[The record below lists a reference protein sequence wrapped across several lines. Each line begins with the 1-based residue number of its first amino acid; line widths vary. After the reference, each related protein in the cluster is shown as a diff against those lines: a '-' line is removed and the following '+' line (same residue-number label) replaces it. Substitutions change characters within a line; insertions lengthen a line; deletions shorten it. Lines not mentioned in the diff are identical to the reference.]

1 MDCWN
6 TAVGPRIKR
15 VNNVIDFWR
24 TQDMERLGLTS
35 TQGYLLGWLTRN
47 ADKSVTPSE
56 LGRSFRLSQPTVS
69 GILQRLEAK
78 GFVTMEADPS
88 DRRRKYV
95 RTTERA
101 AECHQQIISNFRD
114 MERRLAAPLS
124 AEEQKTLLALLDRMI
139 DGLEQDVR
147 RRETEAVHV

>member
-1 MDCWN
+1 
-6 TAVGPRIKR
+6 
-15 VNNVIDFWR
+15 
-24 TQDMERLGLTS
+24 MERLGLTS

-47 ADKSVTPSE
+47 ADRSVTPSE
-56 LGRSFRLSQPTVS
+56 LGRSFRLSQPTIS

-78 GFVTMEADPS
+78 GFVTMEADPN

-124 AEEQKTLLALLDRMI
+124 AEEQETLVALLDRMI
-139 DGLEQDVR
+139 DGLEQDAR
-147 RRETEAVHV
+147 QRETEAAHV

>member
-1 MDCWN
+1 MDCWKN
-6 TAVGPRIKR
+6 ALGPRIKR
-15 VNNVIDFWR
+15 VNNVLDFWR

-47 ADKSVTPSE
+47 ADRSVTPSE
-56 LGRSFRLSQPTVS
+56 LGRSFRLSQPTIS
-69 GILQRLEAK
+69 GILQRLETK
-78 GFVTMEADPS
+78 GFVTMEADPN

-124 AEEQKTLLALLDRMI
+124 AEEQETLVALLDRMI
-139 DGLEQDVR
+139 NGLEQDAR
-147 RRETEAVHV
+147 QRETEAAHV

>member
-1 MDCWN
+1 MDCWKN
-6 TAVGPRIKR
+6 ALGPRIKR
-15 VNNVIDFWR
+15 VNNVLDFWR

-47 ADKSVTPSE
+47 VDRSVTPSE
-56 LGRSFRLSQPTVS
+56 LGRSFRLSQPTIS

-78 GFVTMEADPS
+78 GFVTMEADPN

-124 AEEQKTLLALLDRMI
+124 AEEQETLVALLDRMI
-139 DGLEQDVR
+139 NGLEQDAR
-147 RRETEAVHV
+147 QRETEAAHV

>member
-78 GFVTMEADPS
+78 GFVTMEADPN

-147 RRETEAVHV
+147 RRETEAAHV

>member
-1 MDCWN
+1 MDCWKN
-6 TAVGPRIKR
+6 ALGPRIKR
-15 VNNVIDFWR
+15 VNNVLDFWR

-47 ADKSVTPSE
+47 ADRSVTPSE
-56 LGRSFRLSQPTVS
+56 LGRSFRLSQPTIS

-78 GFVTMEADPS
+78 GFVTMEADPN

-124 AEEQKTLLALLDRMI
+124 AEEQETLVVLLDRMI
-139 DGLEQDVR
+139 DGLEQDAR
-147 RRETEAVHV
+147 QRETEAAHV

>member
-1 MDCWN
+1 MDCWKN
-6 TAVGPRIKR
+6 ALGPRIKR
-15 VNNVIDFWR
+15 VNNVLDFWR

-47 ADKSVTPSE
+47 ADRSVTPSE
-56 LGRSFRLSQPTVS
+56 LGRSFRLSQPTIS

-78 GFVTMEADPS
+78 GFVTMEADPN

-124 AEEQKTLLALLDRMI
+124 AEEQETLVALLDRMI
-139 DGLEQDVR
+139 NGLEQDAR
-147 RRETEAVHV
+147 QRETEAAHV

>member
-1 MDCWN
+1 MDCWKN
-6 TAVGPRIKR
+6 ALGPRIKR
-15 VNNVIDFWR
+15 VNNVLDFWR

-47 ADKSVTPSE
+47 ADRSVTPSE
-56 LGRSFRLSQPTVS
+56 LGRSFRLSQPTIS

-78 GFVTMEADPS
+78 GFVTMEADPN

-124 AEEQKTLLALLDRMI
+124 AEEQETLVALLDRMI
-139 DGLEQDVR
+139 EGLEQDAR
-147 RRETEAVHV
+147 QRETEAAHV

>member
-1 MDCWN
+1 MDCWKN
-6 TAVGPRIKR
+6 ALGPRIKR
-15 VNNVIDFWR
+15 VNNVLDFWR

-35 TQGYLLGWLTRN
+35 TQGYLRGWLTRN
-47 ADKSVTPSE
+47 ADRSVTPSE
-56 LGRSFRLSQPTVS
+56 LGRSFRLSQPTIS

-78 GFVTMEADPS
+78 GFVTMEADPN

-124 AEEQKTLLALLDRMI
+124 AEEQETLVVLLDRMI
-139 DGLEQDVR
+139 DGLEQDAR
-147 RRETEAVHV
+147 QRETEAAHV